1 MDSQTVYNAN
11 NTYNA
16 EEEKLFLKQQKL
28 RQVWIDITRQME
40 KIKEYRDECEIERLY
55 IEGCRQAQE
64 SESEAFY
71 SFYNDG
77 DHLAYTKEVF
87 QADKELE
94 KAQCR
99 IYRIEDKLAYNKKSH
114 RERLAEAIEGRKMAK
129 NYAQEVFD
137 KAQLAISL
145 GQGQIHPERG
155 RYSIPRT
162 TRPKDY

>member
-1 MDSQTVYNAN
+1 MDSQTACY

-28 RQVWIDITRQME
+28 RQVWIEITRQME
-40 KIKEYRDECEIERLY
+40 KIKQYRDECEIERLY
-55 IEGCRQAQE
+55 IEGCRQEQ
-64 SESEAFY
+64 ESEAFY

-87 QADKELE
+87 WADKELE

-99 IYRIEDKLAYNKKSH
+99 IYRIEDKLAYNKKSY
-114 RERLAEAIEGRKMAK
+114 RERLTEEIEGRKLAK

-162 TRPKDY
+162 TRPKDF

>member
-1 MDSQTVYNAN
+1 MDSQTVYNA
-11 NTYNA
+11 YNA

-28 RQVWIDITRQME
+28 RQVWIEITRQME

-55 IEGCRQAQE
+55 LDACRQTQE
-64 SESEAFY
+64 TD

-77 DHLAYTKEVF
+77 DLLAYTKQVF

-99 IYRIEDKLAYNKKSH
+99 IYRIEDKLAYNKKSD
-114 RERLAEAIEGRKMAK
+114 RERIAEAIEGRKMAK
-129 NYAQEVFD
+129 NYTQEIFD

-145 GQGQIHPERG
+145 GHGQIHPERS

-162 TRPKDY
+162 FRPKDY